1 MGKVKGKRVTKEIK
15 PASFTVMEVSRIV
28 GASRRQLDY
37 WHKTRLLSPSLKE
50 TVGNITSRRYSV
62 QDIIELKIIVRLL
75 RSSMPLQKIR
85 ASFHFIENR
94 SEDLATS
101 IILTDGQTIYLYQD
115 DDLLVDTLKKG
126 QMVSRIT
133 VQDLIAEVQE
143 KVNEL
148 PGVKN
153 ELT

>member
-1 MGKVKGKRVTKEIK
+1 MDKVKGKREPKEIK
-15 PASFTVMEVSRIV
+15 TASFTVMEVSRIV
-28 GASRRQLDY
+28 GASRRQIDY

-50 TVGNITSRRYSV
+50 TVGKKLIRRYSV

-85 ASFHFIENR
+85 ASFHFIGNR
-94 SEDLATS
+94 SEDLANS
-101 IILTDGQTIYLYQD
+101 VILTDGQTIYLYQD

-133 VQDLIAEVQE
+133 VQDLITEVQK
-143 KVNEL
+143 KVNKFQR
-148 PGVKN
+148 VKN
-153 ELT
+153 GVG